1 MFDFCNQ
8 FLQTRDELTSA
19 TADLLGRLADRNVW
33 YAEVRFCPSL
43 HTLEG
48 MTEDQ
53 AVQAVIDGVRAKS
66 EVIAAGVILCALRS
80 KGAEH
85 GVAVARL
92 AKKHLQVPTR
102 SIGHCWSASIHIN
115 YDMTKLFVSVS
126 SVLQV
131 SSILRHSTIH
141 SEIRNI

>member
-48 MTEDQ
+48 LTEDQ

-66 EVIAAGVILCALRS
+66 EVIVAGVILCALRS
-80 KGAEH
+80 KGAQH

-92 AKKHLQVPTR
+92 AKKHLQVHRVNITVYHGGEGGIPPLDK
-102 SIGHCWSASIHIN
+102 IP
-115 YDMTKLFVSVS
+115 YVVKL
-126 SVLQV
+126 
-131 SSILRHSTIH
+131 HPPPP
-141 SEIRNI
+141 

>member
-19 TADLLGRLADRNVW
+19 TADLLGRLADSNVW